1 MLKSE
6 LVLIEVFKGSKTQKE
21 IAERLDISL
30 STVNNALEPL
40 ARVGAIEKRNF
51 GFRIIDKGKA
61 IAYWASARNLE
72 KDIVYKTR
80 ADMPITEIERLMP
93 SGVAF
98 TAFTAFRLRFK
109 EVPADYS
116 EVYVYANEEE
126 LAELNKRFPQK
137 EGPSNLIVLLKPK
150 NFKVENIVPNELLF
164 VDLWNLK
171 EWYAKEFLNALRQKM
186 GLEQ

>member
-1 MLKSE
+1 MLKTE
-6 LVLIEVFKGSKTQKE
+6 LVFLEVFRGAKTQKE
-21 IAERLDISL
+21 IAERLGISL

-40 ARVGAIEKRNF
+40 ARIGAIEKRNL
-51 GFRIIDKGKA
+51 GFRLIDKEKA
-61 IAYWASARNLE
+61 LTYWASARNLE

-80 ADMPITEIERLMP
+80 VEIPITEIEKQMP

-109 EVPADYS
+109 DVPADYS

-126 LAELNKRFPQK
+126 LAELKKRFPQK
-137 EGPSNLIVLLKPK
+137 GGPPNMIVLAKPTRLEGEK
-150 NFKVENIVPNELLF
+150 IVPNELLF

-171 EWYAKEFLNALRQKM
+171 EWYAREFLNALRQKM
-186 GLEQ
+186 GVGQ

>member
-6 LVLIEVFKGSKTQKE
+6 LVFLEVFKGAKTQKG
-21 IAERLDISL
+21 IANSLGISL
-30 STVNNALEPL
+30 STVNNAIEPL
-40 ARVGAIEKRNF
+40 ARIGAIEKRNF
-51 GFRIIDKGKA
+51 GLRLVDREKA
-61 IAYWASARNLE
+61 LTYWASARNLE

-116 EVYVYANEEE
+116 EVYVYANDEE
-126 LAELNKRFPQK
+126 LAELKKRFPQK
-137 EGPSNLIVLLKPK
+137 EGPANLITLLKPK
-150 NFKVENIVPNELLF
+150 NFTGEKIVPNELMF

-171 EWYAKEFLNALRQKM
+171 EWYAKEFLNALRQKI
-186 GLEQ
+186 GVGQ

>member
-6 LVLIEVFKGSKTQKE
+6 LVFLEIFRGAKTQKE
-21 IAERLDISL
+21 IANSLGISL
-30 STVNNALEPL
+30 STVNNAVEPL
-40 ARVGAIEKRNF
+40 ARIGAIEKRNF
-51 GFRIIDKGKA
+51 GFRLIDKEKA

-72 KDIVYKTR
+72 KDIVYNTR
-80 ADMPITEIERLMP
+80 VDQPITEIEKLMP

-126 LAELNKRFPQK
+126 LAELKKRFPQK
-137 EGPSNLIVLLKPK
+137 DGPANLIVLLKPK
-150 NFKVENIVPNELLF
+150 NFTIEKLVPNELLF

-171 EWYAKEFLNALRQKM
+171 EWYAKEFLNALRKKI
-186 GLEQ
+186 GVEP

>member
-6 LVLIEVFKGSKTQKE
+6 LVFLEVFRGAKTQKE
-21 IAERLDISL
+21 MAERLGISL
-30 STVNNALEPL
+30 STVNNAIEPL
-40 ARVGAIEKRNF
+40 ARIGAIEKRNF
-51 GFRIIDKGKA
+51 GFRLVDREKA
-61 IAYWASARNLE
+61 LAYWASARNLE

-80 ADMPITEIERLMP
+80 AGLPITEIERLMP

-126 LAELNKRFPQK
+126 LAEVKKRFPQK
-137 EGPSNLIVLLKPK
+137 DGPANLIVLSKPN
-150 NFKVENIVPNELLF
+150 NFSEEKIVPTELIF

-171 EWYAKEFLNALRQKM
+171 EWYAKEFLNALKQKM